1 MGGSGFSYKI
11 GVFHTLCKG
20 FSPAMNFSRH
30 KSRFCQHFWQHLS
43 RGVFHTKG
51 NIPIALC
58 GLIGM
63 QESFCSR
70 RFKDSMVKDEGASA
84 GLRMSGRMAT

>member
-1 MGGSGFSYKI
+1 MPRVPR
-11 GVFHTLCKG
+11 GVI
-20 FSPAMNFSRH
+20 AD
-30 KSRFCQHFWQHLS
+30 QHLEATFLAALEQ
-43 RGVFHTKG
+43 GGFHTKG

-70 RFKDSMVKDEGASA
+70 RFKDSMVKGEGASA